1 MKGDEEKTED
11 NGMKGDEDKIKDK
24 NIKRDEDKKSKTIKG
39 DSMKKGDKIK
49 IKGQGYKPKK
59 KFQAEKG
66 Q

>member
-1 MKGDEEKTED
+1 MFFPTTLLKQ
-11 NGMKGDEDKIKDK
+11 N
-24 NIKRDEDKKSKTIKG
+24 NLRDEDKKSKTIKR